1 MTTVLTQI
9 ELLTKLAE
17 ENGWESWLGRDLQ
30 PSGYDHSSLVRVTS
44 FSAEVAA
51 HPQVR
56 PVLDYEAA
64 VAVQLKHPGVVPTL
78 RAGLDRKYWFAEEL
92 IVGESVGDVVH
103 QLRERGYPTL
113 TVPLTLAIGVQLC
126 EALQS
131 AHAAK
136 NAAGWSLN
144 AVHGGID
151 LDVVLLTYEGVVR
164 LREFGVAKARRQ
176 AWLAHVGGLAPS
188 RISHISP
195 EEARGRPADARSDV
209 YGVGAVLYELLT
221 GASPV
226 NGADPLKAIAAGVPH
241 LPSAH
246 NPKVTPQLDTIVM
259 RALSLD
265 SANRYENCDHLRHDL
280 LRLANDPSKALE
292 RVPRILSQLFPGKQN
307 QWAEIKQFERKR
319 EWVMVQGFLE
329 KLLIAAV
336 DEDPT
341 GLHVMPVH
349 AHEPSPFEDDIESA
363 LDALDTPQGSGWESA
378 QVGDAAA
385 KLSGMWDDTAAN
397 TRNPLATHDDDLN
410 QTIQVGSSAPNRGE
424 LDVSQTLPTGVPA
437 QLATAAPV
445 LDVAQTHMAY
455 KPTPMP
461 EAPVVA
467 PQPAVQEPAYQEP
480 VYREPE
486 PAAAPQAAAKQ
497 QAPEPAPAPK
507 AAPSASV
514 PEFFEIPAEV
524 DDDEDEPFVEPF
536 AIAELVEA
544 PELQPREAST
554 RAVLE
559 IIRTANGRALDIEVL
574 DSAFQSYRK
583 EGGALKARMVAGKAT
598 LKLKAPLG
606 GWVRRG
612 RNPREDLPADTK
624 FSLSGGDAA
633 EFRDGD
639 VIYHVRV
646 FNPPIPPKSE
656 RQIITAEDLKIYA
669 VAIAV
674 SLVLHGVGGLATL
687 LTSYLGVELTVKAPE
702 QVEVF
707 AEGALPKDV
716 PKVEKPKPKVEK
728 PKPKRLEPKPPT
740 TDPSEAQAKIPKAV
754 RQQLDKRLRNNNV
767 PRSEDKAD
775 QLISALTT
783 PVKGEGTTLKDV
795 VTNIDAVARP
805 GARGAAF
812 NVTGTLGNLPEG
824 GVNIA
829 TSAGGNRIGDIGG
842 SVASDVGKLD
852 KREGTGKVRGKAR
865 GVKALSKVTGSLSKG
880 EVWEV
885 IQKHSGQIQACY
897 ERQLGKNPSLAGKL
911 TFEWIVK
918 TNGTVGTVKE
928 ANNTLGDSAVSK
940 CVSGVIKTM
949 KFPRPKGGEVEIVF
963 PWIFKAG

>member
-30 PSGYDHSSLVRVTS
+30 PSGYDHSSLVRVTA
-44 FSAEVAA
+44 FSTDVAEHA
-51 HPQVR
+51 QVR

-64 VAVQLKHPGVVPTL
+64 VAVQLRHKGIVPTL

-113 TVPLTLAIGVQLC
+113 TVPLTLAIGVQIC

-131 AHAAK
+131 AHGAK

-164 LREFGVAKARRQ
+164 VREFGVAKARRQ
-176 AWLAHVGGLAPS
+176 AWLSRVGGLPPR
-188 RISHISP
+188 RICYISP

-221 GASPV
+221 GAPPV
-226 NGADPLKAIAAGVPH
+226 SGADALKAIADGVLH
-241 LPSAH
+241 LPSSH

-259 RALSLD
+259 RALSVD
-265 SANRYENCDHLRHDL
+265 PVNRYENCDHLRHDL

-292 RVPRILSQLFPGKQN
+292 RVPRILSQLFPGKQS
-307 QWAEIKQFERKR
+307 QWAEIQQFERRR

-329 KLLIAAV
+329 KLLIPAE

-349 AHEPSPFEDDIESA
+349 AHEPSPFEDDVESA
-363 LDALDTPQGSGWESA
+363 LDALERPQGQGWESGS
-378 QVGDAAA
+378 VGDAAA
-385 KLSGMWDDTAAN
+385 KMNGMWDDTSAN
-397 TRNPLATHDDDLN
+397 ARNPLHQHEDLDS
-410 QTIQVGSSAPNRGE
+410 TIQVGNSPQIRGE
-424 LDVSQTLPTGVPA
+424 QDVSQTLPTGVPA
-437 QLATAAPV
+437 LLAAPAVVPV
-445 LDVAQTHMAY
+445 LDVAATHMAY

-467 PQPAVQEPAYQEP
+467 EPAVEAEPRP
-480 VYREPE
+480 VVTPT
-486 PAAAPQAAAKQ
+486 
-497 QAPEPAPAPK
+497 APEPAPVPQKSAEPAPAS
-507 AAPSASV
+507 AAL

-544 PELQPREAST
+544 PELQPRDAST
-554 RAVLE
+554 KAVLE
-559 IIRTANGRALDIEVL
+559 IIRTAHGRALDIQVL
-574 DSAFQSYRK
+574 DSPMRRYRK
-583 EGGALKARMVAGKAT
+583 EGGALTARLVGGKAT
-598 LKLKAPLG
+598 LKLKQPMG

-612 RNPREDLPADTK
+612 RNPREDLPAETK
-624 FSLSGGDAA
+624 FTMASGDAA

-639 VIYHVRV
+639 VTYHVRV

-707 AEGALPKDV
+707 AEGALPKDK

-775 QLISALTT
+775 QLISALST
-783 PVKGEGTTLKDV
+783 PVKGDGATIKDV
-795 VTNIDAVARP
+795 VTNIDAIARP
-805 GARGAAF
+805 GSRGAAF

-852 KREGTGKVRGKAR
+852 KREGSGKVRGKAR

-885 IQKHSGQIQACY
+885 IQKHNGQIQACY
-897 ERQLGKNPSLAGKL
+897 ERQLGKNPGLAGKL

-918 TNGTVGTVKE
+918 TNGSVGTVKE

-940 CVSGVIKTM
+940 CVSGVIKKM